1 MKMDEREVA
10 QIFLE
15 FKEAQG
21 QALAI
26 LTQAL
31 CQQIDPVRLKDA
43 LQDQISA
50 AKKLPSISKLAID
63 MATHAMA
70 AAEAEKMLQAK
81 PLSEGPYPK
90 R

>member
-1 MKMDEREVA
+1 MDQRQIA

-15 FKEAQG
+15 IKEAQG

-31 CQQIDPVRLKDA
+31 CQQLDPARLKTD
-43 LQDQISA
+43 LQQQIAA
-50 AKKLPSISKLAID
+50 AKQLPGISKLAVE

-70 AAEAEKMLQAK
+70 AAEAEQLLQAR
-81 PLSEGPYPK
+81 PLSEGPHPK
-90 R
+90 RPG